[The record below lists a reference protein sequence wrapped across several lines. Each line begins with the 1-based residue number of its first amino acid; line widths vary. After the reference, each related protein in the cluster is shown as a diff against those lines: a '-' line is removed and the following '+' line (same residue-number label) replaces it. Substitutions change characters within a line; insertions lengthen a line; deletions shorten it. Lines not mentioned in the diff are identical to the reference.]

1 MASPFGATKL
11 DPFAQPGRNSPVE
24 TTPLPRIG
32 SVPFL
37 NARPHVHGLGREVAY
52 DFPSPL
58 AARLRAG
65 EFDVALAPVA
75 GFLGEPRYSLLDG
88 IAIAC
93 RGEVRSVYLAHRGPL
108 SAVRTVAFDPNSRS
122 SSLLLRLALDEF
134 LGLEGRWTQATD
146 TENTDARLRI
156 GDPALRER
164 PGLVADGWRLLDLG
178 ELWFNHTRLPFVF
191 AGWVVAPGADP
202 SRFAGRLRD
211 ALAAGIAAIDEI
223 AERQEVL
230 PPAEARDYLRRCV
243 RYELGP
249 EEKRG
254 LEEFRSLCVKRKLI
268 PDAPGPLFVG

>member
-1 MASPFGATKL
+1 MRS
-11 DPFAQPGRNSPVE
+11 GRDLPVE
-24 TTPLPRIG
+24 TLPPPRIG

-37 NARPHVHGLGREVAY
+37 NARPHVYGLGREVTY
-52 DFPSPL
+52 DLPSCL

-75 GFLGEPRYSLLDG
+75 GFLGEPRYRLLDG

-93 RGEVRSVYLAHRGPL
+93 RGEVRSVYLAHRGPI
-108 SAVRTVAFDPNSRS
+108 SAVRTIAFDPNSRS

-134 LGLEGRWTQATD
+134 LGLEGRWTLAPDPETA
-146 TENTDARLRI
+146 DARLRI

-178 ELWFNHTRLPFVF
+178 ELWFNHTQLPFVF
-191 AGWVVAPGADP
+191 AAWIVAPGANT
-202 SRFAGRLRD
+202 SRFSGRLRG
-211 ALAAGIAAIDEI
+211 ALAEGIAAIDEI
-223 AERQEVL
+223 SERQEVL

-243 RYELGP
+243 RYELGL

-268 PDAPGPLFVG
+268 PDAPGPSFLK